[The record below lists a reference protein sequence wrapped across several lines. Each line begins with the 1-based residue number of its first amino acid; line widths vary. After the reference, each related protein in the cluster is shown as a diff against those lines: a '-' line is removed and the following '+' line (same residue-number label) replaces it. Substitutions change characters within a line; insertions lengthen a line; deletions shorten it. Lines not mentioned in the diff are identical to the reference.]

1 MIEIVGYL
9 TTDPLALDC
18 TVKCT
23 PPPPLLRTG
32 NFSETDLSD

>member
-23 PPPPLLRTG
+23 PPLLRTG

>member
-23 PPPPLLRTG
+23 PPPLLRTG